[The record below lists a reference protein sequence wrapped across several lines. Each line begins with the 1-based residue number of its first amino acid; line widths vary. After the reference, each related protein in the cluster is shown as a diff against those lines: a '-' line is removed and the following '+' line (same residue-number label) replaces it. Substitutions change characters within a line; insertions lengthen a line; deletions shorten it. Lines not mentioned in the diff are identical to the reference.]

1 MNAHPHSAPLAPE
14 AEPHA
19 LPDASRFAQNLLQA
33 ARTLVPQF
41 EAGKPIDAAALRAAM
56 KDAYGAS
63 DTSGAWVWK
72 DAYEAAETAQILML
86 SRYGAL
92 MQRQA
97 DTPYA
102 FLFMIERL
110 ASLAPSQTRRSEDS
124 MRLQQIST
132 PLPLAAIV
140 AQAAGFRADDLV
152 LEPSAGTGLLAIFA
166 RIAGAHLA
174 LNELAET
181 RRVLLENLFPS
192 AVVSDHDAASIDD
205 RLDRSITPS
214 VIVMNPPF
222 SAANHVEGR
231 FRQATSQH
239 VLSALA
245 RLASDG
251 RLVVITGE
259 SFRPSTKSFQ
269 STFQRIASSAD
280 VVFSAAIDGKVFARH
295 GTTIDT
301 RLTVIDKRAA
311 GAEATAPVDIEAA
324 YHPICATT
332 ADLLSAVLTHC
343 PERCSPRP
351 CPTSS
356 ALSVPSRPTRNLH
369 ALRNAARK
377 ETRALAEERAKHPF
391 DDIETAPIDY
401 LPKAWSE
408 PEGALQD
415 TVYEAYDLQAI
426 RIDGAAEHPTA
437 LVQSAA
443 MASVPPPV
451 PTYRPLL
458 PRTLVQ
464 DSLLSAPQLES
475 VIYAGNA
482 HETHLKGWFKR
493 GEIEGQLMAATEGDE
508 GAFRLRKGWFL
519 GDGTDCG
526 KGRQVAGIILDNWL
540 QGRRR
545 AVWVSKSDK
554 LIEDARRDWMALGGR
569 ESDIVPLSKFRQ
581 GSDIRLPEGI
591 LFVTYATLR
600 SAEREGK
607 ASRLDQVTSWLGKGF
622 DGVIAFDESHAMANA
637 AGEKSD
643 RGDKKASQQGLA
655 GLALQNAVPDAR
667 VLYVSATGA
676 TVVGNLA
683 YASRLGLWGT
693 GDFPF
698 MTRAEFVAAMEAG
711 GIAAME
717 IISRDLKALG
727 LYLARSLSYAGV
739 EYEMLVHELTP
750 AQVAIYDSYADAYQ
764 IIHNNLEAAL
774 QASGISSETGT
785 LNAQAKSAA
794 RSAFES
800 NKQRFFNHLIT
811 AMKCPSL
818 IRAIEADLATGHS
831 AVIQVVST
839 SEAVMERRLE
849 DIPPS
854 DWDDLQVDF
863 TPRENIMDY
872 LMHSFP
878 TQLFEPY
885 TDENGDLRSRP
896 ALDVD
901 GNPIICREAERR
913 RDDLVE
919 HLGALAPV
927 QGALD
932 QILWHFGGD
941 AVAEV
946 TGRKRRIVK
955 TREGRL
961 KVENR
966 SASSNLGET
975 QAFMDDAKRILI
987 FSDAGGTGRSY
998 HADQGAKNQ
1007 RLRVHYLLEPGWK
1020 ADNAI
1025 QGLGRTNRTNQAQPP
1040 LFRPV
1045 ATNVKGEK
1053 RFLSTIARR
1062 LDTLGAITKGQRE
1075 TGGQNMF
1082 RAEDNLESPYAR
1094 AALRQFFYKLRAG
1107 KIDACSYARFQE
1119 MTGLTLDEADGTMK
1133 ENLPP
1138 IQQFLNRCLALRI
1151 DMQDAIFEAFG
1162 GFLSAIIEDARQA
1175 GTLDVGLE
1183 TLRAEKFEIVD
1194 RKVIFEHKA
1203 TGATATAL
1211 TVERTDRNDPLTLPR
1226 VKAICAETKGAT
1238 LCWNK
1243 ASKRAALMVNAP
1255 AFMDEDGVPIL
1266 RVKLLRP
1273 MATEILALSEFSKS
1287 HWEEVDDVMFEQLW
1301 QAEVAAVPE
1310 FTTSKITLICG
1321 LLLPIWDRLPAENMR
1336 IYRLQ
1341 TEDGERA
1348 IGRLVSQE
1356 QLLNVYARLGLDC
1369 QIEMTPQ
1376 EVFAAVMDAK
1386 TTLNLLGG
1394 YQLRRSLV
1402 MGQPRFELIGAS
1414 GTALPGLK
1422 AMGCFT
1428 EVIQWKTRVFIPV
1441 DGIDVLA
1448 RVLAEHPV
1456 GASASDAA
1464 A

>member
-1 MNAHPHSAPLAPE
+1 MNAHPHSVPLAPE
-14 AEPHA
+14 PEAFARPE
-19 LPDASRFAQNLLQA
+19 ASRFAHNLIHA

-41 EAGKPIDAAALRAAM
+41 EAGRSIDAAALRAAM
-56 KDAYGAS
+56 EDAFGAS

-72 DAYEAAETAQILML
+72 DAYEAAEVAQILML

-97 DTPYA
+97 ASPQA
-102 FLFMIERL
+102 FLTMVERL
-110 ASLAPSQTRRSEDS
+110 AGLAPPHTRRSEDS
-124 MRLQQIST
+124 VRLQQFSS

-140 AQAAGFRADDLV
+140 AQAVGFRADDLV
-152 LEPSAGTGLLAIFA
+152 LEPSAGTGMLAIFA
-166 RIAGAHLA
+166 RIAGTRMA

-181 RRVLLENLFPS
+181 RRAVLGHLFPG
-192 AVVSDHDAASIDD
+192 AIVSDHDAASVDD

-245 RLASDG
+245 RLAPGG

-259 SFRPSTKSFQ
+259 SFRPSAKSFQ
-269 STFQRIASSAD
+269 SAFQRIGQSAD

-311 GAEATAPVDIEAA
+311 DEPETKPVDVEST

-332 ADLLSAVLTHC
+332 TDLLSLVLAHC
-343 PERCSPRP
+343 PERSSLPR
-351 CPTSS
+351 CPTST
-356 ALSVPSRPTRNLH
+356 ALSLPTRPGRTNLH

-391 DDIETAPIDY
+391 DDIETAPLEY
-401 LPKAWSE
+401 LPRAWSE

-426 RIDGAAEHPTA
+426 RIDDAASHPTA

-443 MASVPPPV
+443 MSSVPPPV

-458 PRTLVQ
+458 PKSLVA
-464 DSLLSAPQLES
+464 DGLLSAPQLES

-482 HETHLKGWFKR
+482 HETHLKGWFKHS
-493 GEIEGQLMAATEGDE
+493 EIEGQLMAAAEGDE
-508 GAFRLRKGWFL
+508 GEFRLRKGWFL
-519 GDGTDCG
+519 GDGTGCG

-600 SAEREGK
+600 SAEREEK
-607 ASRLDQVTSWLGKGF
+607 ASRLDQVTSWLGDGF
-622 DGVIAFDESHAMANA
+622 NGVIAFDESHAMANV

-667 VLYVSATGA
+667 VVYVSATGA

-698 MTRAEFVAAMEAG
+698 VTRAEFVAAMEAG

-717 IISRDLKALG
+717 MISRDLKALG

-764 IIHNNLEAAL
+764 IIHTNLEAAL

-818 IRAIEADLATGHS
+818 IRSIEADLAAGHS

-849 DIPPS
+849 EIPPAE
-854 DWDDLQVDF
+854 WDDLQVDF

-896 ALDVD
+896 ALDRH

-932 QILWHFGGD
+932 QILWHFGGE

-966 SASSNLGET
+966 PASSNLGET
-975 QAFMDDAKRILI
+975 QAFMDDTKRILI

-998 HADQGAKNQ
+998 HADLGAKNQ

-1094 AALRQFFYKLRAG
+1094 AALRQFFYKMRAG
-1107 KIDACSYARFQE
+1107 KIEACSYAKFQE

-1151 DMQDAIFEAFG
+1151 VNRHA
-1162 GFLSAIIEDARQA
+1162 
-1175 GTLDVGLE
+1175 
-1183 TLRAEKFEIVD
+1183 K
-1194 RKVIFEHKA
+1194 
-1203 TGATATAL
+1203 L
-1211 TVERTDRNDPLTLPR
+1211 T
-1226 VKAICAETKGAT
+1226 
-1238 LCWNK
+1238 
-1243 ASKRAALMVNAP
+1243 
-1255 AFMDEDGVPIL
+1255 
-1266 RVKLLRP
+1266 
-1273 MATEILALSEFSKS
+1273 
-1287 HWEEVDDVMFEQLW
+1287 H
-1301 QAEVAAVPE
+1301 
-1310 FTTSKITLICG
+1310 
-1321 LLLPIWDRLPAENMR
+1321 
-1336 IYRLQ
+1336 
-1341 TEDGERA
+1341 
-1348 IGRLVSQE
+1348 
-1356 QLLNVYARLGLDC
+1356 
-1369 QIEMTPQ
+1369 
-1376 EVFAAVMDAK
+1376 
-1386 TTLNLLGG
+1386 LGG
-1394 YQLRRSLV
+1394 L
-1402 MGQPRFELIGAS
+1402 
-1414 GTALPGLK
+1414 
-1422 AMGCFT
+1422 
-1428 EVIQWKTRVFIPV
+1428 
-1441 DGIDVLA
+1441 
-1448 RVLAEHPV
+1448 
-1456 GASASDAA
+1456 
-1464 A
+1464 

>member
-1 MNAHPHSAPLAPE
+1 MNAHPHSVQLATEPE
-14 AEPHA
+14 APA
-19 LPDASRFAQNLLQA
+19 LPDAPRFAQNLMQA
-33 ARTLVPQF
+33 AKILVPVF
-41 EAGKPIDAAALRAAM
+41 EAGRSIDAAALRAAM
-56 KDAYGAS
+56 EDACGAS

-72 DAYEAAETAQILML
+72 DAYEAAEVAQILIL

-97 DTPYA
+97 LSPQA
-102 FLFMIERL
+102 FLTMIERFT
-110 ASLAPSQTRRSEDS
+110 ALAPSHTRRSEDS
-124 MRLQQIST
+124 IRLQQFST

-140 AQAAGFRADDLV
+140 AQAAGFRDDDLM
-152 LEPSAGTGLLAIFA
+152 LEPSTGTGMLAIFA
-166 RIAGAHLA
+166 KIAGARLA
-174 LNELAET
+174 LNELADT
-181 RRVLLENLFPS
+181 RRALLGQLFPD
-192 AVVSDHDAASIDD
+192 AAVSDHDAASIDD

-214 VIVMNPPF
+214 VVVMNPPF

-245 RLASDG
+245 RLAPGG

-259 SFRPSTKSFQ
+259 SFRPSLKSFQ
-269 STFQRIASSAD
+269 STFQRIGQSAD
-280 VVFSAAIDGKVFARH
+280 VVFSAPIDGKVFARH

-311 GAEATAPVDIEAA
+311 GAEETAPADIDAA

-332 ADLLSAVLTHC
+332 SDLLSVVLAHC
-343 PERCSPRP
+343 PERRSPPP
-351 CPTSS
+351 CPTTS
-356 ALSVPSRPTRNLH
+356 ALSVPSQPTRTNLH

-391 DDIETAPIDY
+391 DDIETAPLDY

-408 PEGALQD
+408 PYGTLQD
-415 TVYEAYDLQAI
+415 TVYEVYDLQAI

-451 PTYRPLL
+451 PSYRPVL
-458 PRTLVQ
+458 PKTLVR
-464 DSLLSAPQLES
+464 DGLLSAPQLES

-493 GEIEGQLMAATEGDE
+493 GEIEGQLMAASEDDE

-519 GDGTDCG
+519 GDGTGCG

-600 SAEREGK
+600 SAERDGK
-607 ASRLDQVTSWLGKGF
+607 ASRLDQVTSWLGEGF
-622 DGVIAFDESHAMANA
+622 NGVIAFDESHAMANA

-698 MTRAEFVAAMEAG
+698 VTRAEFVAAMEAG

-717 IISRDLKALG
+717 MISRDLKALG

-750 AQVAIYDSYADAYQ
+750 AQIAIYDSYADAYQ
-764 IIHNNLEAAL
+764 IIHTNLEAAL

-785 LNAQAKSAA
+785 LNPQAKSAA

-818 IRAIEADLATGHS
+818 IHAIEADLAAGHS

-849 DIPPS
+849 EIPPS
-854 DWDDLQVDF
+854 EWDDLQVDF

-885 TDENGDLRSRP
+885 SDENGDLRSRP
-896 ALDVD
+896 ALDGD

-913 RDDLVE
+913 RDELVE

-946 TGRKRRIVK
+946 TGRKRRIAR

-966 SASSNLGET
+966 AASSNLGET

-987 FSDAGGTGRSY
+987 FSDAGGHGAQLPRRSWC
-998 HADQGAKNQ
+998 K
-1007 RLRVHYLLEPGWK
+1007 EP
-1020 ADNAI
+1020 A
-1025 QGLGRTNRTNQAQPP
+1025 PP
-1040 LFRPV
+1040 
-1045 ATNVKGEK
+1045 
-1053 RFLSTIARR
+1053 
-1062 LDTLGAITKGQRE
+1062 GAITC
-1075 TGGQNMF
+1075 
-1082 RAEDNLESPYAR
+1082 LS
-1094 AALRQFFYKLRAG
+1094 LAG
-1107 KIDACSYARFQE
+1107 KP
-1119 MTGLTLDEADGTMK
+1119 TM
-1133 ENLPP
+1133 
-1138 IQQFLNRCLALRI
+1138 RSR
-1151 DMQDAIFEAFG
+1151 G
-1162 GFLSAIIEDARQA
+1162 
-1175 GTLDVGLE
+1175 
-1183 TLRAEKFEIVD
+1183 
-1194 RKVIFEHKA
+1194 
-1203 TGATATAL
+1203 
-1211 TVERTDRNDPLTLPR
+1211 
-1226 VKAICAETKGAT
+1226 
-1238 LCWNK
+1238 W
-1243 ASKRAALMVNAP
+1243 
-1255 AFMDEDGVPIL
+1255 GVP
-1266 RVKLLRP
+1266 
-1273 MATEILALSEFSKS
+1273 T
-1287 HWEEVDDVMFEQLW
+1287 
-1301 QAEVAAVPE
+1301 
-1310 FTTSKITLICG
+1310 
-1321 LLLPIWDRLPAENMR
+1321 
-1336 IYRLQ
+1336 
-1341 TEDGERA
+1341 
-1348 IGRLVSQE
+1348 
-1356 QLLNVYARLGLDC
+1356 AR
-1369 QIEMTPQ
+1369 T
-1376 EVFAAVMDAK
+1376 K
-1386 TTLNLLGG
+1386 RS
-1394 YQLRRSLV
+1394 RRSFA
-1402 MGQPRFELIGAS
+1402 P
-1414 GTALPGLK
+1414 LPQ
-1422 AMGCFT
+1422 T
-1428 EVIQWKTRVFIPV
+1428 
-1441 DGIDVLA
+1441 
-1448 RVLAEHPV
+1448 
-1456 GASASDAA
+1456 
-1464 A
+1464 

>member
-1 MNAHPHSAPLAPE
+1 MNAHPHSTPLATDAE
-14 AEPHA
+14 APA
-19 LPDASRFAQNLLQA
+19 LPDASRFAHNLIQA
-33 ARTLVPQF
+33 ARTLVPLF
-41 EAGKPIDAAALRAAM
+41 EAGRSIDAAALRAAM
-56 KDAYGAS
+56 EDTFGAS
-63 DTSGAWVWK
+63 DASGAWVWK
-72 DAYEAAETAQILML
+72 DAYEAAEIAQILML

-97 DTPYA
+97 PSPQA
-102 FLFMIERL
+102 FLSMIERL
-110 ASLAPSQTRRSEDS
+110 AGLAPSHTRRSEDS
-124 MRLQQIST
+124 VRLQQFST

-140 AQAAGFRADDLV
+140 AQAAGFRDDDLL

-166 RIAGAHLA
+166 RIAGARLA

-181 RRVLLENLFPS
+181 RRALLGQVFPDA
-192 AVVSDHDAASIDD
+192 AVSGHDAASIDD
-205 RLDRSITPS
+205 RLDRSIVPS

-222 SAANHVEGR
+222 SAANHVEGK

-245 RLASDG
+245 RLAPGG

-259 SFRPSTKSFQ
+259 SFRPSLSSFQ
-269 STFQRIASSAD
+269 PTFQRIAHGAD

-295 GTTIDT
+295 GTTINT

-311 GAEATAPVDIEAA
+311 GAEATAPVDVESN

-332 ADLLSAVLTHC
+332 ADLLASVLTNC
-343 PERCSPRP
+343 PERRSPPP
-351 CPTSS
+351 CPTTS
-356 ALSVPSRPTRNLH
+356 ALSVPSQPTRTNLH
-369 ALRNAARK
+369 ALRNAARQ

-391 DDIETAPIDY
+391 DDIETAPLDY

-408 PEGALQD
+408 PDGTLQD

-426 RIDGAAEHPTA
+426 RINGAAVHPTA

-443 MASVPPPV
+443 MGSVPPPV

-458 PRTLVQ
+458 PKSLVA
-464 DSLLSAPQLES
+464 DGLLSAPQLES

-493 GEIEGQLMAATEGDE
+493 GEIEGQLMAAVEGDE

-519 GDGTDCG
+519 GDGTGCG

-540 QGRRR
+540 KGRRR

-655 GLALQNAVPDAR
+655 GLALQNAMPDAR

-698 MTRAEFVAAMEAG
+698 VTRAEFVAAMEAG

-717 IISRDLKALG
+717 MISRDLKALG

-785 LNAQAKSAA
+785 LNPQAKSAA

-818 IRAIEADLATGHS
+818 IRAIEADLTASHS

-872 LMHSFP
+872 LM
-878 TQLFEPY
+878 
-885 TDENGDLRSRP
+885 
-896 ALDVD
+896 
-901 GNPIICREAERR
+901 
-913 RDDLVE
+913 
-919 HLGALAPV
+919 APSE
-927 QGALD
+927 G
-932 QILWHFGGD
+932 FF
-941 AVAEV
+941 
-946 TGRKRRIVK
+946 VK
-955 TREGRL
+955 
-961 KVENR
+961 
-966 SASSNLGET
+966 
-975 QAFMDDAKRILI
+975 
-987 FSDAGGTGRSY
+987 
-998 HADQGAKNQ
+998 
-1007 RLRVHYLLEPGWK
+1007 
-1020 ADNAI
+1020 
-1025 QGLGRTNRTNQAQPP
+1025 
-1040 LFRPV
+1040 
-1045 ATNVKGEK
+1045 
-1053 RFLSTIARR
+1053 
-1062 LDTLGAITKGQRE
+1062 
-1075 TGGQNMF
+1075 
-1082 RAEDNLESPYAR
+1082 
-1094 AALRQFFYKLRAG
+1094 
-1107 KIDACSYARFQE
+1107 
-1119 MTGLTLDEADGTMK
+1119 
-1133 ENLPP
+1133 
-1138 IQQFLNRCLALRI
+1138 
-1151 DMQDAIFEAFG
+1151 
-1162 GFLSAIIEDARQA
+1162 
-1175 GTLDVGLE
+1175 
-1183 TLRAEKFEIVD
+1183 
-1194 RKVIFEHKA
+1194 
-1203 TGATATAL
+1203 
-1211 TVERTDRNDPLTLPR
+1211 PR
-1226 VKAICAETKGAT
+1226 
-1238 LCWNK
+1238 
-1243 ASKRAALMVNAP
+1243 
-1255 AFMDEDGVPIL
+1255 
-1266 RVKLLRP
+1266 
-1273 MATEILALSEFSKS
+1273 
-1287 HWEEVDDVMFEQLW
+1287 
-1301 QAEVAAVPE
+1301 
-1310 FTTSKITLICG
+1310 
-1321 LLLPIWDRLPAENMR
+1321 
-1336 IYRLQ
+1336 
-1341 TEDGERA
+1341 
-1348 IGRLVSQE
+1348 
-1356 QLLNVYARLGLDC
+1356 
-1369 QIEMTPQ
+1369 
-1376 EVFAAVMDAK
+1376 
-1386 TTLNLLGG
+1386 
-1394 YQLRRSLV
+1394 
-1402 MGQPRFELIGAS
+1402 
-1414 GTALPGLK
+1414 
-1422 AMGCFT
+1422 
-1428 EVIQWKTRVFIPV
+1428 
-1441 DGIDVLA
+1441 
-1448 RVLAEHPV
+1448 
-1456 GASASDAA
+1456 
-1464 A
+1464 

>member
-1 MNAHPHSAPLAPE
+1 MNAHPHSIPLAPE
-14 AEPHA
+14 APA
-19 LPDASRFAQNLLQA
+19 LCEASGFAQHLLQA
-33 ARTLVPQF
+33 ATSLVPLF
-41 EAGKPIDAAALRAAM
+41 EAGRPIDAAVLRTAM
-56 KDAYGAS
+56 EDAFSAS

-72 DAYEAAETAQILML
+72 DAYEAAEIAQVLML

-97 DTPYA
+97 PSPQA
-102 FLFMIERL
+102 FLTMIERL
-110 ASLAPSQTRRSEDS
+110 AGLAPSHTRRSEDS
-124 MRLQQIST
+124 IRLQQFST

-140 AQAAGFRADDLV
+140 AQAAGFRENDLM
-152 LEPSAGTGLLAIFA
+152 LEPSAGTGMLAIFA
-166 RIAGAHLA
+166 RIAGTRLA

-181 RRVLLENLFPS
+181 RRALLGQVFPD
-192 AVVSDHDAASIDD
+192 AVVSGHDAASIDD
-205 RLDRSITPS
+205 RLDRPIVPS

-245 RLASDG
+245 RLMPGG

-259 SFRPSTKSFQ
+259 SFRPSTKTFQ
-269 STFQRIASSAD
+269 STFQRIGQSAD

-301 RLTVIDKRAA
+301 RLTVIDKRPA
-311 GAEATAPVDIEAA
+311 GAGVTAPVESEAA
-324 YHPICATT
+324 YHPLCATT
-332 ADLLSAVLTHC
+332 GDLLSAVLTNC
-343 PERCSPRP
+343 PERSSPPP
-351 CPTSS
+351 CPTST
-356 ALSVPSRPTRNLH
+356 ALSVPIRPTRTNLH

-377 ETRALAEERAKHPF
+377 KTRALAEERAKHPF
-391 DDIETAPIDY
+391 DDIETAPLDY

-408 PEGALQD
+408 PDGALQD
-415 TVYEAYDLQAI
+415 TVYEAYDLQAF
-426 RIDGAAEHPTA
+426 RIDGAAVHPTA

-443 MASVPPPV
+443 MASVPPPM
-451 PTYRPLL
+451 PSYRPLL
-458 PRTLVQ
+458 PKSFVA
-464 DSLLSAPQLES
+464 DGHLSAPQLES

-493 GEIEGQLMAATEGDE
+493 GEIEGPLMAATEGDE
-508 GAFRLRKGWFL
+508 AAFRLRKGWFL
-519 GDGTDCG
+519 GDGTGCG

-600 SAEREGK
+600 SAERDGK
-607 ASRLDQVTSWLGKGF
+607 ASRLDQVTSWLGETF

-698 MTRAEFVAAMEAG
+698 VTRAEFVAAMEAG

-717 IISRDLKALG
+717 MISRDLKALG

-739 EYEMLVHELTP
+739 EYEMLVHELTS
-750 AQVAIYDSYADAYQ
+750 AQIAIYDSYADAYQ

-818 IRAIEADLATGHS
+818 IRAIEADLAAGHA

-839 SEAVMERRLE
+839 SEAVMERHLE
-849 DIPPS
+849 EIPPS
-854 DWDDLQVDF
+854 EWDDLQVDF

-896 ALDVD
+896 ALDGD

-913 RDDLVE
+913 RDDLIE

-932 QILWHFGGD
+932 QILWHFGAD

-966 SASSNLGET
+966 PASSNLGET

-998 HADQGAKNQ
+998 HADLGTQNQ

-1045 ATNVKGEK
+1045 ATDVKAEK

-1062 LDTLGAITKGQRE
+1062 LDTLGAITRGQRQ
-1075 TGGQNMF
+1075 TGGQGLF
-1082 RAEDNLESPYAR
+1082 RPEDNLESPYAR
-1094 AALRQFFYKLRAG
+1094 DALRQLYRRIYRGDLAG
-1107 KIDACSYARFQE
+1107 CSLGAFEDA
-1119 MTGLTLDEADGTMK
+1119 TGLSLTDENGLKDD
-1133 ENLPP
+1133 LPP
-1138 IQQFLNRCLALRI
+1138 ITTFLNRLLALTI
-1151 DMQDAIFEAFG
+1151 DMQAVLFAGFEELLDQRIEGAIA
-1162 GFLSAIIEDARQA
+1162 A
-1175 GTLDVGLE
+1175 GVYDLGLE
-1183 TLRAEKFEIVD
+1183 TLRAESFRVTD
-1194 RKVIFEHKA
+1194 VQVIYTHP
-1203 TGATATAL
+1203 GSG
-1211 TVERTDRNDPLTLPR
+1211 
-1226 VKAICAETKGAT
+1226 AETQLLTIAEKRRNTPTSLADALEWLDDPQARLLVNSRSG
-1238 LCWNK
+1238 
-1243 ASKRAALMVNAP
+1243 RAAVQVP
-1255 AFMDEDGVPIL
+1255 ATSHMLDDGTIEPRLRLIRPLDASTVPAKVMEDTHWL
-1266 RVKLLRP
+1266 EADR
-1273 MATEILALSEFSKS
+1273 AAFTAAWTAELAE
-1287 HWEEVDDVMFEQLW
+1287 
-1301 QAEVAAVPE
+1301 VPE
-1310 FTTSKITLICG
+1310 FSVSTLHIVAG
-1321 LLLPIWDRLPAENMR
+1321 LLLPIWKQLPQDETR
-1336 IYRLQ
+1336 VYRLQ
-1341 TEDGERA
+1341 TDDGQRI
-1348 IGRLVSQE
+1348 IGRRVSPAWVATTLAADAPKLSAAQVHALVLEGKTVVCLSE
-1356 QLLNVYARLGLDC
+1356 GMELHRSRVMGANRIELSGFSEAAKDRLKADGFFSEIISWKLRLFCPTDADGVAILDRLLARCPVARLHDR
-1369 QIEMTPQ
+1369 
-1376 EVFAAVMDAK
+1376 
-1386 TTLNLLGG
+1386 GG
-1394 YQLRRSLV
+1394 
-1402 MGQPRFELIGAS
+1402 
-1414 GTALPGLK
+1414 
-1422 AMGCFT
+1422 C
-1428 EVIQWKTRVFIPV
+1428 
-1441 DGIDVLA
+1441 
-1448 RVLAEHPV
+1448 
-1456 GASASDAA
+1456 
-1464 A
+1464 